1 MEEEKEKFAREK
13 DERIRRCEQRQQQE
27 IDEFDNET
35 VSLGMNSIQIAEAS
49 RRDNRYDDIS
59 IRGSMISLSASSSS
73 SSFTSQNN
81 SHSYTVS

>member
-1 MEEEKEKFAREK
+1 MEEEKEKFEREK
-13 DERIRRCEQRQQQE
+13 NERIRRCEQRQQHE

-49 RRDNRYDDIS
+49 RSDNRYDDIS